1 MKMYYVVYGF
11 YACTI
16 YMEEEVDATKKK
28 RSGKLGRHGRKKE
41 NYQSV

>member
-28 RSGKLGRHGRKKE
+28 KE
-41 NYQSV
+41 AGN